1 MLSLSLFWNTA
12 FSSAHSVWRE
22 RKEKGREKEE
32 GRQEGGKYK
41 FLVIQFLF
49 GYTLLSSLLIPSLLI
64 PSPFLLRSHFPT
76 PSLPILINLP
86 LPASPLL
93 SIPPLSS
100 LTPSPNS
107 CGTEAIPAER
117 WCSWSCYHQS
127 EGSGNTAQTTDS
139 AFSAEQKTAVGLSYA
154 QEKIW
159 IPYTDLSLFSNHLHV
174 FRNSLGTRR

>member
-1 MLSLSLFWNTA
+1 MHTA
-12 FSSAHSVWRE
+12 SGGRGR
-22 RKEKGREKEE
+22 RKEERRRRAGRREVNISF
-32 GRQEGGKYK
+32 QWFNFY
-41 FLVIQFLF
+41 LAIP
-49 GYTLLSSLLIPSLLI
+49 SSLPSLPSLISSLLI

-107 CGTEAIPAER
+107 WGTEAIPAER

-159 IPYTDLSLFSNHLHV
+159 IP
-174 FRNSLGTRR
+174 

>member
-32 GRQEGGKYK
+32 VRQEEGKHK

-49 GYTLLSSLLIPSLLI
+49 AYTLLSSLP
-64 PSPFLLRSHFPT
+64 PFPPHPFPFSPPF
-76 PSLPILINLP
+76 SLPHP
-86 LPASPLL
+86 LPSHPHQSSPSSL
-93 SIPPLSS
+93 SSAILPPLSS

-127 EGSGNTAQTTDS
+127 EGSGNTAQTADS
-139 AFSAEQKTAVGLSYA
+139 AFSAEQKTAVGS
-154 QEKIW
+154 
-159 IPYTDLSLFSNHLHV
+159 S
-174 FRNSLGTRR
+174 